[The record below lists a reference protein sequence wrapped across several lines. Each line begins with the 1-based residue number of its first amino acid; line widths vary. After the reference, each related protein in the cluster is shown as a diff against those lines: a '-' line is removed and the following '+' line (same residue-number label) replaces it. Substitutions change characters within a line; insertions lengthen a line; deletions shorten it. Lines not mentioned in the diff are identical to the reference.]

1 MQLNLRFS
9 DLEIVKILKENLVIV
24 ADSREKKNQHILE
37 YFDEHKIKYEI
48 ETMDAGDYSVKL
60 IARPELGIM
69 KDCYLPVMI
78 EKKNSV
84 DELACSI
91 KNRVCFSGEF
101 LRANKDN
108 TKVYLLVEQ
117 GNGYED
123 ITTNNYTSQYN
134 PEALLGSLKS
144 FEVRFNFTTMFLDK
158 KLSGHWIYKTLY
170 YYLREYLKN

>member
-1 MQLNLRFS
+1 MQLSLKFS
-9 DLEIVKILKENLVIV
+9 DSEIIEILKENLVIV

-37 YFDEHKIKYEI
+37 YFDEHKIKYVI
-48 ETMDAGDYSVKL
+48 ETIDAGDYGVKL
-60 IARPELGIM
+60 LARPELGIM

-84 DELACSI
+84 DELASSI

-117 GNGYED
+117 KNGYED
-123 ITTNNYTSQYN
+123 IINNNYSPQYG
-134 PEALLGSLKS
+134 PIALMGSLKS

-170 YYLREYLKN
+170 YYLREYLKS